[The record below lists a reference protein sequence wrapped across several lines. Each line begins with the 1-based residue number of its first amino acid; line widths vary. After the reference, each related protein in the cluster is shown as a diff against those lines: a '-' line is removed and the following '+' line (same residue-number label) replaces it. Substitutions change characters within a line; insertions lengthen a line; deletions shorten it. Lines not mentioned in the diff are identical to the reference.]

1 MIGLPRAHFRVTD
14 STSDRVRVLAH
25 GGAPHG
31 TLVTAGEQTAGRG
44 REGRRWEAPPDR
56 ALLMSVLLR
65 DLDPAAILLPLL
77 VAVAVCE
84 GAEAAAGVPCRVKW
98 PNDIWVDGRKAAG
111 ILVETRPAD
120 GWAIVGIGLN
130 VETRAAELPEG
141 ATSLALEAARPPRVE
156 DALAAVLDSLEEALA
171 LPRGEVLERVRARD
185 ALCGRRVTWA
195 DGDGRA
201 TGVGDAGE
209 LLVDTAEGLV
219 GLASGE
225 VHLRLE
231 GT

>member
-1 MIGLPRAHFRVTD
+1 
-14 STSDRVRVLAH
+14 
-25 GGAPHG
+25 
-31 TLVTAGEQTAGRG
+31 
-44 REGRRWEAPPDR
+44 
-56 ALLMSVLLR
+56 MSVLVR

-98 PNDIWVDGRKAAG
+98 PNDIWVGGRKAAG

-156 DALAAVLDSLEEALA
+156 DALAAVLDSLEGALA

-185 ALCGRRVTWA
+185 ALCGRRVAWA
-195 DGDGRA
+195 DGEGRA

-209 LLVDTAEGLV
+209 LLVDTAGGLV